1 MAKLVQTIF
10 RGIDTEM
17 IKKTVAI
24 FCVISFLTGGACL
37 TFKIEPRP
45 EPEQLV
51 ETLVLCKRVLPD
63 GELLAP
69 ADITT
74 DFSMENPDVLCFVKL
89 KNVGRFMTLKWK
101 WYAPDGT
108 LFKETVDVPVN
119 ESEAYLEAVTA
130 YDKLEIQ
137 PEESFK
143 GHWVVVIFVNRELAG
158 RRTFFVR

>member
-1 MAKLVQTIF
+1 M
-10 RGIDTEM
+10 M
-17 IKKTVAI
+17 KKTGAI
-24 FCVISFLTGGACL
+24 FCVISFLAGSACL

-51 ETLVLCKRVLPD
+51 ETLVLCERVLPD

-74 DFSMENPDVLCFVKL
+74 DFPMMENPDVLCFVEL
-89 KNVGRFMTLKWK
+89 KNVGRFMRLKWR

-108 LFKETVDVPVN
+108 LFKETADVPVN
-119 ESEAYLEAVTA
+119 ENKAYLEAVTA
-130 YDKLEIQ
+130 YDKLDIQ

-143 GHWVVVIFVNRELAG
+143 GHWVVVILVNGELAG